1 MTNDRLLDD
10 FLQTPCRHFC
20 GVTLLLA
27 DSINKV
33 RHGRTDLACAGRS
46 CVKVSCCSCV
56 WWCLVALAVIGQ
68 RFGTTGLHVL
78 LQDCIAHADAVGLH
92 GDIAQQRRAE
102 IVQEFL
108 DDHSVIVATN
118 VLARGVDLQNVHQV
132 ILMSRLLNF
141 HLHTLR
147 LYFIFHHLS
156 FNLMY

>member
-1 MTNDRLLDD
+1 M
-10 FLQTPCRHFC
+10 
-20 GVTLLLA
+20 
-27 DSINKV
+27 
-33 RHGRTDLACAGRS
+33 
-46 CVKVSCCSCV
+46 
-56 WWCLVALAVIGQ
+56 IGQ

-78 LQDCIAHADAVGLH
+78 LQGCIARANAVSLH
-92 GDIAQQRRAE
+92 GDMAQQRRTE
-102 IVQEFL
+102 SVREFL
-108 DDHSVIVATN
+108 DGHSVIVATN